1 MATTPTNK
9 PIPSEDPRDL
19 KFNAGKIDEEVNSS
33 ADYYTD
39 RFSVQRLTNTGRNNQ
54 FQDAQEDKEER
65 FQQFLLSS
73 GYQFLGDYENGPYT
87 ITARNQIIRYQSE
100 FWRLNAST
108 NPPYIT
114 TGINSTSWA
123 VDITHLVS
131 VGDANLRQELASST
145 IPGTSLVRHSDG
157 ILLSNY
163 INILNRRTKFIMPED
178 FNGTDTEQVQAAL
191 YYAKTNGVNVELQP
205 GKTYSLTAGV
215 EVDLGYYS
223 FGCSNG
229 IAYLDFTAATSTY
242 CVWVHSSRAYP
253 SGMLNHCTSMKGVS
267 VKGAI
272 QGVGQRLLLVGN
284 NNDSANGTY
293 NGDCKIENCMFSTA
307 DIVVGGSNSTWRY
320 KFLNCGFMM
329 ESAGTYAM
337 YFPAGITDSGESI
350 TFQNCKIFDMK
361 GCPLLIECASFAIA
375 MPGTSVLNTPI
386 RITGAGAL
394 LILDSAAN
402 IENPGASAWYR
413 YAEVTGVAA
422 RLILDGCTLVCNTPS
437 IQTKPLFK
445 VDINAFIVFNNV
457 RKPGNNYLFQNGDEG
472 LRTFVEGD
480 GYVIANNCIADISSG
495 VGNIPLH
502 KSLNPTVNYGFETG
516 NLNGWTFNN
525 QNSVNQTCVVGT
537 DYKRTGNYG
546 ARMTS
551 FGSLSCFLVQN
562 VKVTKHNYFTTTL
575 QVNTITAG
583 AGETAGS
590 LTVTFYDRSG
600 TILQGG
606 SSSTFDNTVSG
617 WQYVGRFI
625 QGRVPQAAE
634 YCEVSIRCREGAVID
649 IDSFIINFI

>member
-1 MATTPTNK
+1 M
-9 PIPSEDPRDL
+9 SSGCGDVLSLEDL
-19 KFNAGKIDEEVNSS
+19 KTAKKHQTFEAEVI
-33 ADYYTD
+33 
-39 RFSVQRLTNTGRNNQ
+39 TGRAGGVPSGAEIDFATNQ
-54 FQDAQEDKEER
+54 VTGQVQKTLPAILRDMGFDPASFD
-65 FQQFLLSS
+65 FTT
-73 GYQFLGDYENGPYT
+73 GGT
-87 ITARNQIIRYQSE
+87 VTARDTVVY
-100 FWRLNAST
+100 
-108 NPPYIT
+108 NPTDNNWY
-114 TGINSTSWA
+114 SWA
-123 VDITHLVS
+123 GTLPHVVAPGTDPTA
-131 VGDANLRQELASST
+131 DANWKPRTDQLLRQNLASSVV
-145 IPGTSLVRHSDG
+145 PGTSLVTHSDG
-157 ILLSNY
+157 IQLDDY
-163 INILNRRTKFIMPED
+163 IEIFNRRTKFIMPED
-178 FNGTDTEQVQAAL
+178 FSGTDTEQLQSAL
-191 YYAKTNGVNVELQP
+191 SYAKANGVNVELQA
-205 GKTYSLTAGV
+205 GKTYYVTGSQGL
-215 EVDLGYYS
+215 EIDLGYYS
-223 FGCSNG
+223 FASSNG
-229 IAYLDFTAATSTY
+229 ISYIDFTGCTGPY
-242 CVWVHSSRAYP
+242 CVWVHSSRPYP
-253 SGMLNHCTSMKGVS
+253 AGSVNHCTSLSGIKFKG
-267 VKGAI
+267 GI
-272 QGVGQRLLLVGN
+272 HGIGQRLLLTGN
-284 NNDSANGTY
+284 NNDSGNGTY

-307 DIVVGGSNSTWRY
+307 DIVLGASNSTWRY
-320 KFLNCGFMM
+320 KFINCGFMM
-329 ESAGTYAM
+329 ETAGTYAM
-337 YFPAGITDSGESI
+337 HFPAGISDSGESV

-361 GCPLLIECASFAIA
+361 GCPILVECASFAIG

-386 RITGAGAL
+386 KITGNGAL
-394 LILDSAAN
+394 VILDSAAN

-422 RLILDGCTLVCNTPS
+422 RLVLNGCTLVCNSPS
-437 IQTKPLFK
+437 IQTKPLFY
-445 VDINAFIVFNNV
+445 VGVNAFIDFSHV
-457 RKPGNNYLFQNGDEG
+457 KTPGNNYLFQNGDEG

-525 QNSVNQTCVVGT
+525 QGSVSQTCVVGT
-537 DYKRTGNYG
+537 DYKRIGNYG

-562 VKVTKHNYFTTTL
+562 VKVTKHNYFTTTF

-583 AGETAGS
+583 AGTTAGA

-600 TILQGG
+600 TALQGG